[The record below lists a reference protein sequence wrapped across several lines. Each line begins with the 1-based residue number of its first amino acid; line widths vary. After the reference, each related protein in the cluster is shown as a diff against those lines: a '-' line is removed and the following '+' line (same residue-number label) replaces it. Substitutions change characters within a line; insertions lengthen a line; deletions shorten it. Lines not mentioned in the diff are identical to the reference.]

1 MSKEFGGID
10 NLLKPK
16 HKREQERIRAS
27 HMAQAEARRQYRLQ
41 LDAIAAKEDL
51 FGPDALSME
60 ERVLKE
66 RHAAYFAL
74 KGGER

>member
-1 MSKEFGGID
+1 MTEAD
-10 NLLKPK
+10 AHRK
-16 HKREQERIRAS
+16 H
-27 HMAQAEARRQYRLQ
+27 RLR

-74 KGGER
+74 KGGDR